1 MPTVCLLFCYF
12 LAAIGVT
19 QKGKGKL
26 LLLVIEKNSFGGKV
40 SIYEAITNHYQKEH
54 KSAKMHRIVCEF

>member
-26 LLLVIEKNSFGGKV
+26 LLLSVEKIV
-40 SIYEAITNHYQKEH
+40 LEAKLAYMKQLQIIIRKNINLPKCTE
-54 KSAKMHRIVCEF
+54 

>member
-26 LLLVIEKNSFGGKV
+26 LSLIIKK
-40 SIYEAITNHYQKEH
+40 I
-54 KSAKMHRIVCEF
+54 